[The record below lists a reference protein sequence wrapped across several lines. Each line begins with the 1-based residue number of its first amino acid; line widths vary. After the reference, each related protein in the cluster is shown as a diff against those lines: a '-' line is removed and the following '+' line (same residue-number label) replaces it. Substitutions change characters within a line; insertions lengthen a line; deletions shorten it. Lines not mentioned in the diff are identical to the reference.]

1 MDGAAMRTKP
11 TKLVLNAS
19 RRAGLAACAAAALVL
34 GLRAGVVARADA
46 PRVYAITGARLVTA
60 VGPPIEAG
68 TIVLREG
75 VIQAVG
81 PSVSVPADAWVI
93 DGKGLTV
100 YPGLIDLGTS
110 VPVDS
115 PRAQPP
121 QNPATTEELERWKR
135 GAILRPHFL
144 AADHIKTD
152 AAEVHWFAAA
162 GITSV
167 LAVPDGGVFAGQSAL
182 VNVVPPEDEPQI
194 GAPADPRGGLLV
206 LKTPVA
212 LHVALGARLPGG
224 GYPNSLMGV
233 IAFARQAWLDAE
245 HYRLAGQAWWRKPAA
260 VERPAHDAALE
271 ALWPA
276 LDRRV
281 PVAFEAR
288 LDRDIRRAL
297 RMAADFTLDPIVTGA
312 LEADQVAAEL
322 KAAGA
327 RVIYS
332 LDYPTRPRTL
342 APDADEPLRV
352 LRQRANAP
360 KVPAALE
367 RAGVRFA
374 FQSGGLRDPKDFVRH
389 AARAVKDGLSPE
401 AAVRALTIDAAR
413 IAGVADRLGSLEPGK
428 IANLVVTDGD
438 LFADQTKIRYV
449 FVDGRRV
456 RLDEAPAG
464 GRGQRPG
471 RSGS

>member
-1 MDGAAMRTKP
+1 MDGPAVTRRAFDGEKTIMTSACRRSVWAA
-11 TKLVLNAS
+11 
-19 RRAGLAACAAAALVL
+19 AGLALILAAS
-34 GLRAGVVARADA
+34 ARADA

-60 VGPPIEAG
+60 AGPPIESG
-68 TIVLREG
+68 TIVLRDG

-81 PSVSVPADAWVI
+81 AAVAVPPDAWVI

-110 VPVDS
+110 VPVDAL
-115 PRAQPP
+115 RAQPP

-144 AADHIKTD
+144 AAEHIKTD
-152 AAEVHWFAAA
+152 APEVHRFASA
-162 GITSV
+162 GITTV

-182 VNVVPPEDEPQI
+182 VNVVPPEDAPQI
-194 GAPADPRGGLLV
+194 GAQADARGGLLV
-206 LKTPVA
+206 VKTPVA
-212 LHVALGARLPGG
+212 LHVALGARTPGNA
-224 GYPNSLMGV
+224 YPNSLMGV
-233 IAFARQAWLDAE
+233 MAFVRQTWLDSQHYRAAMQAWL
-245 HYRLAGQAWWRKPAA
+245 RKPAA
-260 VERPAHDAALE
+260 AGRPAHD
-271 ALWPA
+271 PA
-276 LDRRV
+276 LDALGPALSRQV

-288 LDRDIRRAL
+288 LEREIRRVL
-297 RMAADFTLDPIVTGA
+297 KMAADFGLDPIVTGA
-312 LEADQVAAEL
+312 LEADRVAAEL

-327 RVIYS
+327 RVVYS

-360 KVPAALE
+360 KVPGALAQ
-367 RAGVRFA
+367 AGVLFA
-374 FQSGGLRDPKDFVRH
+374 FQSAGLRDPKDFVRN
-389 AARAVKDGLSPE
+389 AARAVREGLPAD
-401 AAVRALTIDAAR
+401 AAIRALTIDAAR
-413 IAGVADRLGSLEPGK
+413 LANVADRLGSLEPGK

-438 LFADQTKIRYV
+438 LFNDQTKIRYV

-456 RLDEAPAG
+456 RIEETPAG
-464 GRGQRPG
+464 GRGGRSG